1 MDEGNRANQS
11 PAMRPTAAVD
21 LPEETERIVAIMGGA
36 ERKGHWEPAAQISV
50 FAFWGGAK
58 LDFREAEL
66 LEGETVLNVFAL
78 MGGVT
83 ILVPRDIDVE
93 VEGSGI
99 MGGFTHLSQRADDD
113 NAPFL
118 RVTGLAVMGGVEI
131 KAK

>member
-50 FAFWGGAK
+50 FAFCGGAK

-66 LEGETVLNVFAL
+66 LEGETVVNVFAL

-83 ILVPRDIDVE
+83 IFVPRDIDVE

-99 MGGFTHLSQRADDD
+99 MGGFTHLSQRAGDDD
-113 NAPFL
+113 VPLL
-118 RVTGLAVMGGVEI
+118 RVTGLALMGGVEI
-131 KAK
+131 KVK